1 MSDSGSRYVKTLP
14 GQLIRMG
21 IYLAILAALHFSGWL
36 ILMPAIRWTLVAII
50 VVGAFVP
57 PRFAGIASGVGF
69 LIVAG
74 VSWFGYGQQL
84 VTVLCVVFGV
94 WSLVEGVREFR
105 GRA

>member
-1 MSDSGSRYVKTLP
+1 MSDAGSMYLKALP

-21 IYLAILAALHFSGWL
+21 IYLAILAVLHFMQWL
-36 ILMPAIRWTLVAII
+36 ILMPAIRWTLVGLI
-50 VVGAFVP
+50 VVSAFVP
-57 PRFAGIASGVGF
+57 VRFSGIASGVGF

-74 VSWFGYGQQL
+74 VSWFGYRQQL
-84 VTVLCVVFGV
+84 VAGLCAVFGV